1 MTEISLFERCSINAP
16 PNFKSQMVEQRSYVI
31 CSFIPIQ
38 ITKNPLDIKLI
49 YFGPNMKGIKF
60 KMTLFQF

>member
-1 MTEISLFERCSINAP
+1 MTEIGIFQRYSINAP

-38 ITKNPLDIKLI
+38 ITKYPLDIRLI
-49 YFGPNMKGIKF
+49 YFGPSMKG
-60 KMTLFQF
+60 M